1 MKKTLDRIVTTA
13 FVFVVGVAL
22 GVGFLSMVGAKH
34 QVGCGGDLWTYSETL
49 EDQTA
54 TFTSTA
60 RDLVGSDTC
69 VMTIDCTEIGGAA
82 PTLDVAIY
90 SGTSR
95 TKGYTTGVTFTQ
107 LTATGS
113 ETKYVQDK
121 KFHQYIWA
129 VATMGGTITT
139 VDLGVYVT
147 GKP

>member
-1 MKKTLDRIVTTA
+1 MKRFANSPIVQ
-13 FVFVVGVAL
+13 VFT
-22 GVGFLSMVGAKH
+22 MVGIIALAAFLLMGAKI
-34 QVGCGGDLWTYSETL
+34 QLGSGGDLWTNTESIV
-49 EDQTA
+49 DQTA
-54 TFTSTA
+54 DFTSTA
-60 RDLVGSDTC
+60 HDLGGSDTC
-69 VMTIDCTEIGGAA
+69 VMTIDCTEIGGGA

-95 TKGYTTGVTFTQ
+95 TKGYSTGVTFTR

-129 VATMGGTITT
+129 VADMGGTITT
-139 VDLGVYVT
+139 VDLRVDVT